1 MHSRF
6 EIACG
11 RAVLAADAVGSGDP
25 VVFLH
30 ASICDRRMWRPQ
42 LESLGAAGCQ
52 AIAYDRRGFGD
63 TRGQAEDHSAVADL
77 MAVIDTVADG
87 KPAILVGC
95 SQGAR
100 IAMDAALMH
109 PAAVRGLVLISP
121 TVAGSPEVALPPTM
135 QALMAP
141 LKAVEAAGDLDG
153 VNRLKAR
160 LFLDGPLAAE
170 GRVAGAVREQF
181 LDMHGRALR
190 AAPMGASRDDVA
202 AYSRLREFTAPA
214 LVIWGDLDF
223 PHIQERAR
231 RVAGILPQGEAC
243 ASAGAAHLPSLDHPA
258 DITARIAAFIG
269 RCPGG
274 AGASSSA

>member
-6 EIACG
+6 EVASG
-11 RAVLAADAVGSGDP
+11 RAVLAVDAIGSGDP

-30 ASICDRRMWRPQ
+30 ASICDRRMWTAQ
-42 LESLGAAGCQ
+42 MKSIGTTCH

-63 TRGQAEDHSAVADL
+63 TRADAQDHSAVADL
-77 MAVIDTVADG
+77 MAVIGAVAGG
-87 KPAILVGC
+87 KPAILVAC

-100 IAMDAALMH
+100 IALDAALMH

-121 TVAGSPEVALPPTM
+121 TVAGAPDAVLPPAM
-135 QALMAP
+135 HALMAP
-141 LKAVEAAGDLDG
+141 LKAAEAARDIDR
-153 VNRLKAR
+153 VNALKAR

-170 GRVAGAVREQF
+170 GRVAGAVRQQF

-190 AAPMGASRDDVA
+190 AAPAGASGDDVA
-202 AYSRLREFTAPA
+202 AFQRLSEFTAPA
-214 LVIWGDLDF
+214 LVIWGSLDF

-231 RVAGILPQGEAC
+231 RVADILSQGEAYE
-243 ASAGAAHLPSLDHPA
+243 SVDAAHLPNLDHPA
-258 DITARIAAFIG
+258 DITEQIAAFIR

-274 AGASSSA
+274 ADPSSSS

>member
-6 EIACG
+6 EVVSG
-11 RAVLAADAVGSGDP
+11 QAVLTAETVGRGDP

-30 ASICDRRMWRPQ
+30 AAICDRRMWRPQ
-42 LESLGAAGCQ
+42 MAGLATICQ

-77 MAVIDTVADG
+77 MAVIAAAAG
-87 KPAILVGC
+87 GRPAILVGC

-100 IAMDAALMH
+100 IALDAALTH
-109 PAAVRGLVLISP
+109 PASVRGLVLISP
-121 TVAGSPEVALPPTM
+121 TVAGAPEAVLPAAL
-135 QALMAP
+135 QALMAS
-141 LKAVEAAGDLDG
+141 LKAAEAARDMDR
-153 VNRLKAR
+153 VNHLKAR

-170 GRVAGAVREQF
+170 GRVMGEVREQF

-190 AAPMGASRDDVA
+190 AAPMGASLDDVA

-214 LVIWGDLDF
+214 LVLWGDLDF

-231 RVAGILPQGEAC
+231 RVAGMLPQGEAC
-243 ASAGAAHLPSLDHPA
+243 ESAGAAHLPNLDHPA
-258 DITARIAAFIG
+258 DITARIATFIR
-269 RCPGG
+269 RCPGA
-274 AGASSSA
+274 AGTSAFA

>member
-6 EIACG
+6 DVANG
-11 RAVLAADAVGSGDP
+11 HAVLAGETVGRGDP

-42 LESLGAAGCQ
+42 MAGIAASCQ

-63 TRGQAEDHSAVADL
+63 TRGQAEEHSAVADL
-77 MAVIDTVADG
+77 MAVIEAAAGG
-87 KPAILVGC
+87 KPVILVGC

-100 IAMDAALMH
+100 IALDAALLH
-109 PAAVRGLVLISP
+109 PASVRGLVLISP
-121 TVAGSPEVALPPTM
+121 TVAGAPEAAPPPAL

-141 LKAVEAAGDLDG
+141 LKAAEAARDIDQ

-170 GRVAGAVREQF
+170 GRVAGSVREQF

-190 AAPMGASRDDVA
+190 AAPAGASQDNVA
-202 AYSRLREFTAPA
+202 AYSRLQEFTAPA
-214 LVIWGDLDF
+214 LVMWGNLDF

-231 RVAGILPQGEAC
+231 SVAQMLPQGEAYE
-243 ASAGAAHLPSLDHPA
+243 SVDAAHLPSMDHPA
-258 DITARIAAFIG
+258 AITERLLAFI
-269 RCPGG
+269 RCCPPG
-274 AGASSSA
+274 AGHAFS

>member
-6 EIACG
+6 EVVSG
-11 RAVLAADAVGSGDP
+11 HAVLAAEAVGSGDP

-42 LESLGAAGCQ
+42 MAGIANICQ

-77 MAVIDTVADG
+77 IAVIEAVAGG

-100 IAMDAALMH
+100 IALDAALTH
-109 PAAVRGLVLISP
+109 PASVRGLVLISP
-121 TVAGSPEVALPPTM
+121 TVAGAPEAVLPPEL

-141 LKAVEAAGDLDG
+141 LKAAEAARDIDR
-153 VNRLKAR
+153 VNHLKAR

-170 GRVAGAVREQF
+170 GRVTGAVRDQF
-181 LDMHGRALR
+181 LDMHGRALTIGP
-190 AAPMGASRDDVA
+190 AGPSRDDVA
-202 AYSRLREFTAPA
+202 AFSRLREFTAPA
-214 LVIWGDLDF
+214 LVIWGNLDF

-231 RVAGILPQGEAC
+231 RVADILPQGEAYE
-243 ASAGAAHLPSLDHPA
+243 SAAAAHLPNLDHPA
-258 DITARIAAFIG
+258 DITEQIAAFVR
-269 RCPGG
+269 RCSG
-274 AGASSSA
+274 AAGPSSCA